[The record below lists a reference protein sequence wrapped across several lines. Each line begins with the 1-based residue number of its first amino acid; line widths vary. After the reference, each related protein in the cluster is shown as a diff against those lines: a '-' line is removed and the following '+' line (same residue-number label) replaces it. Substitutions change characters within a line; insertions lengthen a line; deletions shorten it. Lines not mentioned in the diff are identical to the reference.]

1 MRRADRLF
9 ELIRLLRRARK
20 AITAVQ
26 LAEALEVAPRTIY
39 RDIAALMAM
48 RVPIDGAAGVG
59 YIMRPGYDLPPL
71 MFDREEVE
79 AVAVGLQL
87 LNRTGDQDLQA
98 AARRVAAKIA
108 GVLPELR
115 ADELDDGRF
124 VVSDFG
130 TPAAAD
136 MGVLRSAVRD
146 NRRLALVYRDERE
159 RLTERT
165 CLPLAVIY
173 YIEVTVLAAWC
184 ELRNDFRHFRADR
197 IVACHETGDG
207 FADLAPAVA
216 TRLACRTGHALRESR
231 GFLLLRIGVTDED
244 GVSPDRWIA
253 VMTQVSIHHPM
264 STALALDAYRLPH
277 ALPAW

>member
-1 MRRADRLF
+1 MRRAGRLF
-9 ELIRLLRRARK
+9 ELIHLLRRARK

-136 MGVLRSAVRD
+136 MGMLRSAVRLTVPRCRHGLRAGAPPRVRT
-146 NRRLALVYRDERE
+146 NSSRCRWTAARPGTPSRRSHLRHSESEPGERRLFLGG
-159 RLTERT
+159 
-165 CLPLAVIY
+165 
-173 YIEVTVLAAWC
+173 
-184 ELRNDFRHFRADR
+184 
-197 IVACHETGDG
+197 ACGM
-207 FADLAPAVA
+207 V
-216 TRLACRTGHALRESR
+216 
-231 GFLLLRIGVTDED
+231 
-244 GVSPDRWIA
+244 
-253 VMTQVSIHHPM
+253 
-264 STALALDAYRLPH
+264 
-277 ALPAW
+277 

>member
-1 MRRADRLF
+1 MRRAGRLF
-9 ELIRLLRRARK
+9 ELIHLLRRARK

-26 LAEALEVAPRTIY
+26 LAEALEVSPRTIY

-136 MGVLRSAVRD
+136 MGMLRSAVRGQPPPCPRLP
-146 NRRLALVYRDERE
+146 RRAG
-159 RLTERT
+159 
-165 CLPLAVIY
+165 AVDRAHL
-173 YIEVTVLAAWC
+173 LAAC
-184 ELRNDFRHFRADR
+184 RHLLHR
-197 IVACHETGDG
+197 
-207 FADLAPAVA
+207 
-216 TRLACRTGHALRESR
+216 GHGAGGL
-231 GFLLLRIGVTDED
+231 V
-244 GVSPDRWIA
+244 
-253 VMTQVSIHHPM
+253 
-264 STALALDAYRLPH
+264 
-277 ALPAW
+277 

>member
-1 MRRADRLF
+1 MGVVQDLSVVRNQAHRRYTRPGRVPVKLGYRHAFTD
-9 ELIRLLRRARK
+9 LIGRARS
-20 AITAVQ
+20 
-26 LAEALEVAPRTIY
+26 APTTMSPTSY

-98 AARRVAAKIA
+98 AARRVAAKIV

-124 VVSDFG
+124 VVSGFG
-130 TPAAAD
+130 TPAADD
-136 MGVLRSAVRD
+136 MGMLRSAVRD
-146 NRRLALVYRDERE
+146 NRRLALVYRDGRE

-184 ELRNDFRHFRADR
+184 ELRDDFRHFRADR
-197 IVACHETGDG
+197 IVACHETGDS
-207 FADLAPAVA
+207 FADLAP
-216 TRLACRTGHALRESR
+216 RLRRDWHVRPGM
-231 GFLLLRIGVTDED
+231 
-244 GVSPDRWIA
+244 P
-253 VMTQVSIHHPM
+253 
-264 STALALDAYRLPH
+264 
-277 ALPAW
+277 